1 MIRHIT
7 LVSAFLILQLATTQL
22 WAQASAT
29 EPESQ
34 PRAKEQ
40 QEPKT
45 PEGKPA
51 PPESKDSPFDYEA
64 SEQISEDLSVS
75 FPVDI

>member
-7 LVSAFLILQLATTQL
+7 LVSAFLTLQLASTQL
-22 WAQASAT
+22 WAQESAT
-29 EPESQ
+29 EPETQ
-34 PRAKEQ
+34 PSAKEQ
-40 QEPKT
+40 QDSKA
-45 PEGKPA
+45 PEVKPA
-51 PPESKDSPFDYEA
+51 PTESKDSPFDYEA